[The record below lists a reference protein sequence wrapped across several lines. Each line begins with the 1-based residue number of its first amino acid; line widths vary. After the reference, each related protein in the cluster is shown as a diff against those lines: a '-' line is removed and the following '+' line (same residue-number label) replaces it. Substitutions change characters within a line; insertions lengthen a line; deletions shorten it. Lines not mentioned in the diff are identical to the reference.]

1 MAKLRNET
9 ALSTKSIPIISLRV
23 TTRYVITS
31 FEPFIIPF
39 LIQYLQDHCNKRL
52 FRYRHQIMAK
62 SQRNVIQITIVYFI
76 FRNREQTSMR
86 PIAHAQFCLPWI
98 DHRYN
103 SRYGHGGGTLANLYG
118 RRLRTAAVFKLGSAD
133 QRGSAAGSHGVRER
147 IPKSSN
153 CLHGF

>member
-1 MAKLRNET
+1 M
-9 ALSTKSIPIISLRV
+9 
-23 TTRYVITS
+23 ITS
-31 FEPFIIPF
+31 SEPFIIPF

-76 FRNREQTSMR
+76 FRNREQTPMR

-118 RRLRTAAVFKLGSAD
+118 RRLRHSTGTTGCAKNPGLCTSKRAIFHNFGA
-133 QRGSAAGSHGVRER
+133 ER
-147 IPKSSN
+147 KQKYGKKVYLLDN
-153 CLHGF
+153 KDG

>member
-31 FEPFIIPF
+31 SEPFIIPF

-62 SQRNVIQITIVYFI
+62 SHRNVIQITIVYFI
-76 FRNREQTSMR
+76 FRNREQTWMR

-118 RRLRTAAVFKLGSAD
+118 RRLRHVYGD
-133 QRGSAAGSHGVRER
+133 YGVRQ
-147 IPKSSN
+147 KSGSMFFEARY
-153 CLHGF
+153 LSQFWSRKKAKIW